1 MVELLGVVHGKRP
14 GYIRLSPFTVLQR
27 LFGCVAGA
35 GQVGGV
41 YRETGD
47 LTDSPGDI
55 LRLVI
60 PSLAQSFGVQG
71 YRDDDIY
78 LVKEPLVAPS
88 QDRLSSQ
95 TSTPLRFVAV
105 LHPVDHL
112 LNRMPFLIKEIC
124 SCASE
129 MEGFL
134 DDCLAFRQ
142 GGLGT
147 VFRFEVLLR
156 AGQPAPTIRADPIQ
170 VSLPDLLVADI
181 PAAERACPREE
192 EIKE

>member
-1 MVELLGVVHGKRP
+1 MVHGKRP
-14 GYIRLSPFTVLQR
+14 GYIGLSSLTVLQR

-35 GQVGGV
+35 GQVGRV
-41 YRETGD
+41 NRDTRD
-47 LTDSPGDI
+47 LADAPGDI

-60 PSLAQSFGVQG
+60 PSLAQSLGMQG

-78 LVKEPLVAPS
+78 LLEEPLVAPS

-134 DDCLAFRQ
+134 DGRLAFRQ
-142 GGLGT
+142 GRLRT
-147 VFRFEVLLR
+147 VLRFDVLLR
-156 AGQPAPTIRADPIQ
+156 AGQPAPTVRADPIQ
-170 VSLPDLLVADI
+170 VGLPDLLVADI
-181 PAAERACPREE
+181 AAAERTRPREE